1 MDLAAQAEPT
11 RSCIQRSRILQHPL
25 GGGIG
30 ITREMGLQNR
40 SGRKATRIRAYAAC
54 LEQQASIS
62 PPAKAKITAF
72 AYDKVT
78 GDAMIGA
85 R

>member
-11 RSCIQRSRILQHPL
+11 PSRIQRSCILQHPL

-40 SGRKATRIRAYAAC
+40 RVRKAMMSRAYAVC
-54 LEQQASIS
+54 LEQQAWIS
-62 PPAKAKITAF
+62 RPAKATITAF

-78 GDAMIGA
+78 GDVVIGA